1 MRKSIFNFKWLPMTM
16 VACALSFQSCDKD
29 KGNEEVNNGNNPS
42 ESKDIFHIA
51 KQVGKEKTLITKHND
66 LKQGQVGAGA
76 GFSIDHESNRVY
88 SSSDGKFLYN
98 LQYKKGIIQKY
109 VFTSDKEDEYK
120 MEKELDISGTI
131 GDKNLR
137 WKVVN
142 DEIALAYTV
151 PKNAHTQKEMHI
163 LKIDLPSLSISEKV
177 VVPFPAINDF
187 PNLPNTHIWRVDNP
201 TVHNGKIY
209 MGLAIRGYDQS
220 TGKEINSVTYGTGA
234 LEIAYPASV
243 LILDFPSFQNPKIV
257 SSGLPNAVGETYGY
271 RTPSFCTSENG
282 DVYNVTMQHTHILK
296 MKNGEYDNNYD
307 FDLTKALGLSNKV
320 GGTGIF
326 YAGNGIAFVPYY
338 EQTKGKKDAEWN
350 IARVDLKKK
359 TAIKMN
365 FPANLDLTVYQ
376 NAKKGKDG
384 KIYFALTPRSG
395 NGKVYIVDPTKE
407 DANAFTEGATLEAG
421 AKVSYVGVY

>member
-1 MRKSIFNFKWLPMTM
+1 MKKSIFKFKRLPMMMM

-29 KGNEEVNNGNNPS
+29 KANEEGGNENNPS
-42 ESKDIFHIA
+42 EAKEIFHIA
-51 KQVGKEKTLITKHND
+51 KQVGKEKTLITKHSD
-66 LKQGQVGAGA
+66 LKQGQVDASA

-88 SSSDGKFLYN
+88 SSSDGKILYN
-98 LQYKKGIIQKY
+98 LKYKKGIIQKY
-109 VFTSDKEDEYK
+109 VFTFDKKDEYK

-142 DEIALAYTV
+142 DQLALAYTV
-151 PKNAHTQKEMHI
+151 PKNAHSQKEMHI
-163 LKIDLPSLSISEKV
+163 LKIDLPNLTISEKV
-177 VVPFPAINDF
+177 VVPFPAIDF

-209 MGLAIRGYDQS
+209 MGLAIRGHN
-220 TGKEINSVTYGTGA
+220 GNAEINSVTYGTGA

-243 LILDFPSFQNPKIV
+243 LILDFPSFKNPKIV
-257 SSGLPNAVGETYGY
+257 SSSLPNAVGETYGY

-296 MKNGEYDNNYD
+296 MKNGEYDNSYD
-307 FDLTKALGLSNKV
+307 FDLTKALGLNNKI

-338 EQTKGKKDAEWN
+338 EQTQGKKDAEWH
-350 IARVDLKKK
+350 IARVDLNKK

-365 FPANLDLTVYQ
+365 FPTNLNLTVYQ

-421 AKVSYVGVY
+421 ANVSYVGVY